1 MARLTDY
8 LLTPG
13 DVYGWLTTLHK
24 RDYIG
29 AGLVALVVVL
39 GTVVLS
45 FEGGVFLAFATA
57 LFYWHI
63 DSRFAI
69 TCALVCLI
77 LIPILLILTKFM
89 FVITDATAERVAT
102 FAFYFLSIGVIKQI
116 WEYSREA
123 KAKK

>member
-45 FEGGVFLAFATA
+45 FEGEYF
-57 LFYWHI
+57 WHLQRHY
-63 DSRFAI
+63 S
-69 TCALVCLI
+69 TG
-77 LIPILLILTKFM
+77 ILTRDLLSRAHWYVSFL
-89 FVITDATAERVAT
+89 FR
-102 FAFYFLSIGVIKQI
+102 YF
-116 WEYSREA
+116 
-123 KAKK
+123 

>member
-24 RDYIG
+24 RDYVG
-29 AGLVALVVVL
+29 AGLVVLVVAL

-45 FEGGVFLAFATA
+45 FEGGAFLAFATA
-57 LFYWHI
+57 LFYWRI

-77 LIPILLILTKFM
+77 LIPVLLILSKFM